1 MPKTERLG
9 VALTPLDKE
18 AVRRLADAEGG
29 LSAAA
34 LVRRLIR
41 QEAQRRGLWPTAAP
55 SAAPTEMCSP
65 EALAAMR
72 ALDDDLRALT
82 GQGVSA

>member
-1 MPKTERLG
+1 MFKTERIGL
-9 VALTPLDKE
+9 VLTPLDKE
-18 AVRRLADAEGG
+18 AVRRLADADGG

-41 QEAQRRGLWPTAAP
+41 QEAQRRGLWPATPAP
-55 SAAPTEMCSP
+55 NAAPTP
-65 EALAAMR
+65 A
-72 ALDDDLRALT
+72 